1 MERSGEVTRR
11 NLSVTSKGLG
21 STNSTNRQRYGD
33 NGEQR
38 GQNGNRQADYN
49 RVNEPNQP
57 ALNSY
62 GRGQMRMDDQ
72 RDLHRIPPKERDFM
86 TYDHIG
92 HFYQPEYHYFGYRV
106 KDLPPSYRQ
115 MKRWGRRYYY
125 CDDVYYTRYGSYYRV
140 CRPPFGVVLDMAI
153 KDLTMATV
161 RFAYYHNAYHDMN
174 LIDSNYR
181 TILQQNRTIAEN
193 NALIAKQNA
202 QLALNSSRALSAY
215 EIADALQLIQSY
227 AGIDTDYYYED
238 GVFYTIN
245 SRGKYEVIVPPA
257 GALVDQLPDD
267 YDTIMLSGVEYYR
280 VDDTVYRLTLVDGS
294 PYLEVLGQ
302 LPSSLA
308 EYYY

>member
-1 MERSGEVTRR
+1 MDRNGGVVRR
-11 NLSVTSKGLG
+11 NLSVTGKGLG
-21 STNSTNRQRYGD
+21 SSNSSSGD
-33 NGEQR
+33 NRGGNGQR
-38 GQNGNRQADYN
+38 DGQTAQSGGQYR
-49 RVNEPNQP
+49 NEPAQP
-57 ALNSY
+57 AQNSY
-62 GRGQMRMDDQ
+62 GRGQMRMDDR

-86 TYDHIG
+86 TYDHVG

-106 KDLPPSYRQ
+106 KELPPSCRQ
-115 MKRWGRRYYY
+115 MKHWGRRYYY
-125 CDDVYYTRYGSYYRV
+125 YDDVYYTRYGSYYRV
-140 CRPPFGVVLDMAI
+140 CRPPFGVVVDMAI

-161 RFAYYHNAYHDMN
+161 RFAYYHNLYHDMN
-174 LIDSNYR
+174 VIDSNYR

-193 NALIAKQNA
+193 NALIAKQNS

-238 GVFYTIN
+238 GVFYTVN

-267 YDTIMLSGVEYYR
+267 YDTIVLSGVEYYR

-302 LPSSLA
+302 LPASLA
-308 EYYY
+308 ELYY